1 MSCIR
6 VLYFVIAAVCA
17 LPLGAAGPNFLVLVA
32 DDMRADA
39 IHGHGGAAALTPV
52 LDRLAATGFSFREA
66 HCMGSNSGAVCIP
79 SRAMMLSGRSLFAVK
94 NDLAGEKTLPEE
106 LGADGYETFIAGK
119 WHNGKSSCER
129 SFASGEAVFLGGMT
143 DQFHPLLAPLK
154 DHRLGT
160 ASRSESFSTDAIA
173 RAAVEFL
180 SHRDRDQ
187 PFFAWI
193 SFTVPHDPRT
203 PPTSVDPGPSV
214 AAVPAGAPPSRWQPR
229 YDRPFASLHDP
240 ATLPLPENFLPQH
253 PFDNGWLM
261 VRDEQLLAWPR
272 EPQAVQ
278 RELAAYH
285 GLMTHLDARIG
296 DILAALDTSGEAE
309 ETYVIFLSDHGLALG
324 SHGLLGKQNLYEH
337 SMRAPLIIRGPG
349 VPAGK
354 ESAALVYLHDL
365 KPTIEELAGRP
376 VAPLSPDETASRSL
390 VPWWREPAA
399 AAARSCLLLA
409 FTDTMRAVRTSRWK
423 LIRYPQ
429 TDQSQ
434 LFDLV
439 ADPHERHNLA
449 ARQPDELASL
459 RQRLENAQRAAGDSL
474 SWTADTVRPA
484 FLDLTGHA
492 RDPFA
497 GRPWDAPP
505 R

>member
-1 MSCIR
+1 
-6 VLYFVIAAVCA
+6 
-17 LPLGAAGPNFLVLVA
+17 
-32 DDMRADA
+32 
-39 IHGHGGAAALTPV
+39 
-52 LDRLAATGFSFREA
+52 
-66 HCMGSNSGAVCIP
+66 
-79 SRAMMLSGRSLFAVK
+79 
-94 NDLAGEKTLPEE
+94 
-106 LGADGYETFIAGK
+106 
-119 WHNGKSSCER
+119 
-129 SFASGEAVFLGGMT
+129 
-143 DQFHPLLAPLK
+143 
-154 DHRLGT
+154 
-160 ASRSESFSTDAIA
+160 
-173 RAAVEFL
+173 
-180 SHRDRDQ
+180 
-187 PFFAWI
+187 
-193 SFTVPHDPRT
+193 
-203 PPTSVDPGPSV
+203 
-214 AAVPAGAPPSRWQPR
+214 
-229 YDRPFASLHDP
+229 
-240 ATLPLPENFLPQH
+240 
-253 PFDNGWLM
+253 
-261 VRDEQLLAWPR
+261 
-272 EPQAVQ
+272 VQ

-354 ESAALVYLHDL
+354 ESAALVYLHDV

-399 AAARSCLLLA
+399 AVARSCLLLA

-434 LFDLV
+434 LFDLA